1 MPVVMITEVREFRWR
16 VWWWSV
22 CALAR
27 LVSRIKLSQMSTAA
41 APTADI
47 APPSFASITAFFKS
61 PSAHMR
67 TKYAS
72 PERAQAVT
80 LMVWMALA
88 SVFWQILILA
98 TVPRAFCFIG
108 LGHLAACYYAVN
120 GLPEGF
126 THVTYKAWLALEGV
140 FILVTL
146 IGGVQATG
154 GGWWVWVAI
163 LTWTA
168 LVINQAM
175 TLRRIQ

>member
-1 MPVVMITEVREFRWR
+1 
-16 VWWWSV
+16 
-22 CALAR
+22 
-27 LVSRIKLSQMSTAA
+27 MSTAA
-41 APTADI
+41 APTDI
-47 APPSFASITAFFKS
+47 APPSFAAVSAFFKS
-61 PSAHMR
+61 PAAHMR

-72 PERAQAVT
+72 PEKAQAVT
-80 LMVWMALA
+80 LMVWMSLA

-98 TVPRAFCFIG
+98 TVPRSFCFIG

-146 IGGVQATG
+146 IGGVLATVG
-154 GGWWVWVAI
+154 GAWVWVAVMV
-163 LTWTA
+163 WTA